1 MSTLHEDQHT
11 FLIISHLVIIRVGI
25 VSDES
30 NKNQNTYFIFSTFF
44 WKSFHLWDKVVK
56 YCRAGQA
63 TGDSMAHVYC
73 MLDIW

>member
-44 WKSFHLWDKVVK
+44 
-56 YCRAGQA
+56 
-63 TGDSMAHVYC
+63 
-73 MLDIW
+73 